1 MKREGQGDCNKRI
14 KEKKMTEEG
23 REDGREKDKVEK
35 IEKEERLGKAES
47 NLVGQFLEKGKTK
60 ILVQQNSE
68 VQKPNKEY
76 ALSYIHPQYKS

>member
-14 KEKKMTEEG
+14 KEKKMTEE
-23 REDGREKDKVEK
+23 GREKDKVEK

-60 ILVQQNSE
+60 IIVQQNSE